1 MFRAVAQWCRRRVV
15 ALEPDR
21 SERLTP
27 DLLSSAAA
35 TRPPRTLHLSAPLS
49 RLSAVVL
56 LSGAIRSSDLARSI
70 GRSVL
75 DLPLDSNITI
85 LQQWRD
91 QAGTLAR
98 SIDGRTIDLRVTVDQ
113 NSILPHALAD
123 SANIRVSVGHDPK
136 DYRGTAGL
144 IRDLSMNDAP
154 DSYLLVA
161 NGNQVL
167 LEPLEDIAH
176 ELSARGGDIVLT
188 AHDDGTPAGVMLVRV
203 GAIRGVRELGFMDF
217 KEQVLPKLAQE
228 FDVRVIH
235 RPHATGLPI
244 RNLDGYIDALTAH
257 HKLLAGKPIFD
268 DEAGS
273 EQWFSTFSV
282 IEPGANVAASARV
295 HDSVILDGAQ
305 VGADAVIVRSVVGGS
320 ASVRPGQLA
329 ADRVV
334 DRSTDL
340 SSKAFE

>member
-1 MFRAVAQWCRRRVV
+1 VI
-15 ALEPDR
+15 
-21 SERLTP
+21 
-27 DLLSSAAA
+27 
-35 TRPPRTLHLSAPLS
+35 
-49 RLSAVVL
+49 L

-75 DLPLDSNITI
+75 DLPIDSNVTI

-91 QAGTLAR
+91 QTEALASSIGGR
-98 SIDGRTIDLRVTVDQ
+98 SIDLRVTVDQ
-113 NSILPHALAD
+113 NSLTPHAPAH
-123 SANIRVSVGHDPK
+123 SEHVRVSVGHDPK

-144 IRDLSMNDAP
+144 IRDLSLNDP
-154 DSYLLVA
+154 EDSYLLVA
-161 NGNQVL
+161 NGNQIL
-167 LEPLEDIAH
+167 LEQLSDLAH
-176 ELSARGGDIVLT
+176 ELSDRGGDIILT

-217 KEQVLPKLAQE
+217 KEQVLPQLAQE

-235 RPHATGLPI
+235 RPHAAGLPV

-257 HKLLAGKPIFD
+257 HKRLAGKPIFD

-273 EQWFSTFSV
+273 EQWFSTFSI

-295 HDSVILDGAQ
+295 HDAVILDGAQ
-305 VGADAVIVRSVVGGS
+305 IGANAVIVRSVVCGS
-320 ASVRPGQLA
+320 ATVRPGQLA
-329 ADRVV
+329 ADRMV